1 MSSTVGLSTLN
12 GFVHNLTGTN
22 ETLYTITDILGWFP
36 VAVAAGFGLLGLLQW
51 IKRKDLRKVDSDILF
66 LGGFYT
72 VVLAAYFFFEVVVIN
87 YRPILIEEVLEAS
100 YPSSHTMLA
109 LCILTTA
116 IVQFRMRIRQKTV
129 RRCVLITTSV
139 LALAIVIGRT
149 LCGAHWLSDIIG
161 GCLLST
167 CLIEAYLF
175 CISINIKQKHL

>member
-1 MSSTVGLSTLN
+1 
-12 GFVHNLTGTN
+12 
-22 ETLYTITDILGWFP
+22 
-36 VAVAAGFGLLGLLQW
+36 
-51 IKRKDLRKVDSDILF
+51 
-66 LGGFYT
+66 
-72 VVLAAYFFFEVVVIN
+72 VIN

-149 LCGAHWLSDIIG
+149 LCGVHWLSDIIG

-175 CISINIKQKHL
+175 CISMNIKQKHL